1 MSKLSTLI
9 TGFSLLLAFSPAV
22 AQQRL
27 QCQQPEAPEIADE
40 SLLAAFGAG
49 DPDTIEFQAGE
60 VEASFGDDPTVS
72 MSGGVLLRSGD
83 RLAGAESA
91 NYDPLTRALHL
102 TGGVRYEGP
111 SSAVSSSSA
120 EFGYDTGRI
129 RFEGAQFQVGERN
142 ARGSA
147 GVLEINQD
155 GQLQLGDVGYT
166 TCPPESEDWI
176 IEAKDINL
184 NTKTGVGT
192 ARGMRL
198 RFKGVP
204 ILYSPYLS
212 FPITDARKS
221 GVLAPEIGSTGR
233 SGKEVSLP
241 YYWNIAENYDA
252 TLTPRLLSARGVQMG
267 TEFRY
272 LTEGSTG
279 IAQIEYLPNDSKF
292 NDNRHLIAFEHQTLF
307 ANGWRNEVDFREV
320 SDNQYYEDLGGSL
333 SISSITHLNRRL
345 AFDYYGDH
353 WSMLAMFQDYQTIDQ
368 AIAPSDEPYRRL
380 PQMRLDG
387 YWPDAFMGLNARF
400 DSELVYFD
408 RDVGVTGWRLNAAP
422 QLELP
427 IERPG
432 WFLKPGVT
440 LDHTRYDL
448 DNTLPGIDQKP
459 ARTLPIASMDLGLQF
474 ERLMN
479 SAEGRIQ
486 TIEPRVLYVHVPYRD
501 QNDLPV
507 FDTILP
513 DLNLVQLYRK
523 NRFLGVDRITDT
535 DQLSIGISSRIMD
548 TSTGRELM
556 SATIGQAR
564 YLSAQGVNIPGQSM
578 TVAETS
584 DYIAEVRFLLF
595 DNVNF
600 DVGHQWNR
608 GDRGTTQSE
617 ARLQYR
623 PETNRILN
631 LAYRFRRDSLE
642 QGDISWSWP
651 LAQSWNFVGRYN
663 YSFRDD
669 KPLEQFYGL
678 EFESCCWGLRLVSR
692 RYISTRDGTRDSSIG
707 LQIVLKGM
715 TSIGTA
721 ADRLLERGILGY
733 SRELN

>member
-1 MSKLSTLI
+1 MSKLTSLI

-27 QCQQPEAPEIADE
+27 QCQAPPAPEIADE
-40 SLLAAFGAG
+40 SLLAAFGSG

-72 MSGGVLLRSGD
+72 MTGGVLLRSGD

-91 NYDPLTRALHL
+91 IYDPVARALHL
-102 TGGVRYEGP
+102 DGGVRYEGP
-111 SSAVSSSSA
+111 NSAVSSTSA

-129 RFEGAQFQVGERN
+129 RFEGAQFQVGDRN

-155 GQLQLGDVGYT
+155 GQLQLADVGYT

-176 IEAKDINL
+176 IQARDINL
-184 NTKTGVGT
+184 DTKTGVGT

-221 GVLAPEIGSTGR
+221 GVLAPEVGSAGR
-233 SGKEVSLP
+233 SGNEVSLP

-252 TLTPRLLSARGVQMG
+252 TLTPRLLTARGLQMG

-272 LTEGSTG
+272 LTEGSSG
-279 IAQIEYLPNDSKF
+279 IAQVEYLPNDSEY
-292 NDNRHLIAFEHQTLF
+292 NDNRHLIAFEHQMLF
-307 ANGWRNEVDFREV
+307 ANGWRNNIDFSEV

-333 SISSITHLNRRL
+333 SISSITHLNRRMS
-345 AFDYYGDH
+345 FDYYGDH
-353 WSMLAMFQDYQTIDQ
+353 WSMLAMVQDYQTIDQ

-380 PQMRLDG
+380 PQIRVDG
-387 YWPDAFMGLNARF
+387 FWPDAFLGLNARF
-400 DSELVYFD
+400 NSELVRFD
-408 RDVGVTGWRLNAAP
+408 RDVGVTGWRLNAVP
-422 QLELP
+422 QIEIP

-432 WFLKPGVT
+432 WFLKPGVA

-448 DNTLPGIDQKP
+448 DNTLPGIDREP
-459 ARTLPIASMDLGLQF
+459 SRTLPIASMDLGVQF

-479 SAEGRIQ
+479 STDGRVQ
-486 TIEPRVLYVHVPYRD
+486 TIEPRILYVHVPYRD
-501 QNDLPV
+501 QTDLPV

-535 DQLSIGISSRIMD
+535 DQLSIGVTSRIIE

-564 YLSAQGVNIPGQSM
+564 YLSAQGVTIPGQ
-578 TVAETS
+578 TLNLAETS
-584 DYIAEVRFLLF
+584 DYIAELRFPLF

-600 DVGHQWNR
+600 DVGHQWS
-608 GDRGTTQSE
+608 GSGTTQSE

-642 QGDISWSWP
+642 QGDLSWSWP

-669 KPLEQFYGL
+669 KALEQFYGL

-692 RYISTRDGTRDSSIG
+692 RYISTRDGTLDSSVG
-707 LQIVLKGM
+707 LQLVLKGM
-715 TSIGTA
+715 TSVGTA
-721 ADRLLERGILGY
+721 AGKLLERGILGY
-733 SRELN
+733 SRDLN